1 MADMI
6 ARLKVDSSEYDA
18 KIQRAA
24 RGIQDLARACH
35 DAGGVLNVL
44 EDENREYIQ
53 SLGNMATVAQ
63 TTRGK
68 IAELTSAFID
78 IKSVYNSLSDEEK
91 KGEFGRELNR
101 QLDIMK
107 GRIQDGKREIQDI
120 SNELNGGG
128 NGLSSALDAVAGKF
142 GLNIGQLTKFGGALA
157 LAKGAL
163 DTVKGAIESNEAT
176 HDALAR
182 AISVTDN
189 VTNQFL
195 RSLAT
200 ADFSNFIN
208 GLQSIIDKTIDAY
221 NAMDEFESYA
231 ARFQP
236 WQQAK
241 ESQIQTKIMQARAAK
256 AKGEN
261 DRAEQ
266 LNNEAKQ
273 LIQELAKSTKAYGEK
288 QTTGGFAT
296 IRSLMGQV
304 NISNQ
309 QIAWYADPKNWETA
323 KRKAEEYARIQERIK
338 KGNMMSSGAE
348 AHADAQRA
356 QELLNRDP
364 SLLRAYTM
372 QNLRDSGDSKQ
383 AQQFRQA
390 LGNIYGNTL
399 AESRIESLMARAD
412 RMEGMLTRA
421 GGGGGGGGKG
431 GNAEVVAI
439 SGSIDEQ
446 TKKVQEL
453 QKAWRAAADD
463 DSRQKIKAELD
474 EQQYVLDRMTGK
486 EKFDPTKI
494 QQIKPVELSFV
505 PKLEMPKMPDIAPLK
520 KQIEDE
526 LKESATQVD
535 SATLKTILQDS
546 IQNGINGMDLQ
557 FASLSEQI
565 AKGIDVPDEK
575 WQAIIDQYN
584 ELREQIGLDPIQI
597 ELKTGGIK
605 NISQE
610 AKTAATE
617 FSKAAS
623 AIGSV
628 GSALQSIEDPGAKVA
643 GIIANAIATIAQTFA
658 ASLKGTFTPWDWIAG
673 AAAGTATMISTIAA
687 IKSATTMSER
697 HAGGGFIG
705 GKSYSGDNVMMPIEG
720 GGMAALS
727 SGELVLNRAQQSN
740 LATQLEGGAGRSV
753 HVTGHLEGETIV
765 LAADRYGRRTGKGE
779 LAFWK

>member
-463 DSRQKIKAELD
+463 NSRQKIKAEIE
-474 EQQYVLDRMTGK
+474 EQQYILDRMTGK
-486 EKFDPTKI
+486 ETFDPTKI
-494 QQIKPVELSFV
+494 QQITDLSGRTPWATPEMLTKGTGLTLPVKLDIESPEEKLRGELER
-505 PKLEMPKMPDIAPLK
+505 LQELLK
-520 KQIEDE
+520 NAWTNAERDA
-526 LKESATQVD
+526 LKDAID
-535 SATLKTILQDS
+535 
-546 IQNGINGMDLQ
+546 NINGQLDDMSGKNKKKKGPEEGGDYIGDTSKVVSGLNSVASGLQ
-557 FASLSEQI
+557 QM
-565 AKGIDVPDEK
+565 
-575 WQAIIDQYN
+575 
-584 ELREQIGLDPIQI
+584 
-597 ELKTGGIK
+597 GIK
-605 NISQE
+605 LPDGVQKIMGVAQGLM
-610 AKTAATE
+610 TV
-617 FSKAAS
+617 
-623 AIGSV
+623 IQGV
-628 GSALQSIEDPGAKVA
+628 QSII
-643 GIIANAIATIAQTFA
+643 GIFTTTTATAQTTATSANSIAVSTNTGAIAT
-658 ASLKGTFTPWDWIAG
+658 LAG
-673 AAAGTATMISTIAA
+673 AVTANTTALVA
-687 IKSATTMSER
+687 NSATNFFGSYANGGVVP
-697 HAGGGFIG
+697 HAANGYFVPG
-705 GKSYSGDNVMMPIEG
+705 SHYSGDVTPI
-720 GGMAALS
+720 MANA
-727 SGELVLNRAQQSN
+727 GELVLSRSQQGV
-740 LATQLEGGAGRSV
+740 LAAELEGGNGRNV
-753 HVTGHLEGETIV
+753 NITGVLRGEDIV
-765 LAADRYGRRTGKGE
+765 LVADKWGKRTGKGE
-779 LAFWK
+779 LLFAKNL

>member
-91 KGEFGRELNR
+91 NGEFGRELNR

-163 DTVKGAIESNEAT
+163 DTAKGAIESTEAT

-273 LIQELAKSTKAYGEK
+273 LIQELAKSTRAYGEK

-309 QIAWYADPKNWETA
+309 QIAWYADPKNWEEA
-323 KRKAEEYARIQERIK
+323 QRKAKTFADTQERITRLRK
-338 KGNMMSSGAE
+338 E
-348 AHADAQRA
+348 ANSYKRA
-356 QELLNRDP
+356 NETDIGYTMRTGMAAREASRLEDMLRRDQ
-364 SLLRAYTM
+364 SLRRAYTM

-421 GGGGGGGGKG
+421 GGGGGGGGGKG

-439 SGSIDEQ
+439 TGSIDEQ

-463 DSRQKIKAELD
+463 NSRQKIKAELD

-486 EKFDPTKI
+486 EKFDPTKM
-494 QQIKPVELSFV
+494 QQITDLSGRTPWATPEQLTKGVGITLPV
-505 PKLEMPKMPDIAPLK
+505 KLDIESPEEKLQA
-520 KQIEDE
+520 E
-526 LKESATQVD
+526 LKRLQELLTNAFTDAERESIGKA
-535 SATLKTILQDS
+535 LK
-546 IQNGINGMDLQ
+546 
-557 FASLSEQI
+557 EK
-565 AKGIDVPDEK
+565 KG
-575 WQAIIDQYN
+575 
-584 ELREQIGLDPIQI
+584 ELDKL
-597 ELKTGGIK
+597 TGGK
-605 NISQE
+605 DNAKPKEANLTQE
-610 AKTAATE
+610 FGKMAGG
-617 FSKAAS
+617 
-623 AIGSV
+623 I
-628 GSALQSIEDPGAKVA
+628 QSIVG
-643 GIIANAIATIAQTFA
+643 GIENLGVEIPEGMKQMLGGIQTMV
-658 ASLKGTFTPWDWIAG
+658 SILSG
-673 AAAGTATMISTIAA
+673 ISTIVTAIEALSAA
-687 IKSATTMSER
+687 DTIIPFAHGGIVKA
-697 HAGGGFIG
+697 AGGYVVPGNQ
-705 GKSYSGDNVMMPIEG
+705 YSGDLVP
-720 GGMAALS
+720 AALS
-727 SGELVLNRAQQSN
+727 SGELVLNRAQQGVIAS
-740 LATQLEGGAGRSV
+740 ALEGGSGRSV
-753 HVTGHLEGETIV
+753 HVTGYLRGEDIV
-765 LAADRYGRRTGKGE
+765 LVADRYGRRTGKGE